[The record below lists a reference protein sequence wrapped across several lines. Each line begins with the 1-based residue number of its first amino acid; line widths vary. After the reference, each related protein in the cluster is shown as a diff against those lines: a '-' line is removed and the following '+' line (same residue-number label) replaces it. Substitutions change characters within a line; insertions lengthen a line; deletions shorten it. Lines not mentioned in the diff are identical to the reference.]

1 MGCCQIQN
9 QTEPKSHK
17 IDNDDLLSEN
27 HFDDISKN
35 MISFEEDNKDKIN
48 LEKMLNK
55 INSIKS
61 IDIVFLIDCTAS
73 MKPYLPSI
81 KRLLKQIVS
90 DADAYIRR
98 RNMSDDTLNIG
109 CVTYSD
115 HSKIGDSSS
124 RRISKQY
131 PFNCSF
137 YADYYIDELKLEGG
151 EDDHEAVA
159 DGLYDAAYKLDWN
172 EKSEKFLLHICD
184 APPHGSQFSTQD
196 LKDNFVDG
204 CPCGKKEEEILK
216 KMNEMKIKYIVV
228 KLNNAIDKMIVFFS
242 RFIDVDVITPDFK
255 VDLTTKFSQYS

>member
-1 MGCCQIQN
+1 MGCCQVQN
-9 QTEPKSHK
+9 QSEIKSK
-17 IDNDDLLSEN
+17 QIDNDDLLSDSRY
-27 HFDDISKN
+27 DDFSKN
-35 MISFEEDNKDKIN
+35 MISFEDDKDKIN
-48 LEKMLNK
+48 LEKMLRK
-55 INSIKS
+55 IKSIKS

-73 MKPYLPSI
+73 MKPYLTSI

-90 DADAYIRR
+90 DADSFIRR
-98 RNMSDDTLNIG
+98 RNMSDETLSIG

-115 HSKIGDSSS
+115 HYKTGDGTS
-124 RRISKQY
+124 RPISKQY

-184 APPHGSQFSTQD
+184 APPHGSQYSCED
-196 LKDNFVDG
+196 LDDNFSAG
-204 CPCGKKEEEILK
+204 CPCGKKEDEILK

-228 KLNNAIDKMIVFFS
+228 KLNNNIDKMIHHFS
-242 RFIDVDVITPDFK
+242 KYIDIDVITPDFK
-255 VDLTTKFSQYS
+255 VDLSTKFSQYN